1 MAEPNKMH
9 ENLPLIEKIERL
21 KERRKAVILAHNYQ
35 IGEIQDIADFIGD
48 SLDLSR
54 KAAQTDAEVIVFCG
68 VHFMAETAAILSPDK
83 KVLLPDETAGC
94 PMANM
99 ISAEQLIKEKE
110 KHPQATVLTYI
121 NSTAAVKAESDWCCT
136 SANANKLV
144 ETALGEVGEILF
156 VPDKYLG
163 SYVASKTGKNFIL
176 WNGWCPTHVKIR
188 PEDIAERRKEH
199 PHAKVIVHPECIPEV
214 IALADEVLSTGGMVR
229 YAKTSPAKEII
240 VGTEV
245 GIIYR
250 LKRENPDKE
259 FYPAT
264 ERAVCPNMKL
274 INLEKILWVL
284 EEMEPEVKVS
294 PEIAGKARKAID
306 RMLSIT

>member
-1 MAEPNKMH
+1 MH

-21 KERRKAVILAHNYQ
+21 KEQRKAVILAHNYQ
-35 IGEIQDIADFIGD
+35 IGEVQDIADFIGD

-54 KAAQTDAEVIVFCG
+54 KAAETDAEVIVFCG

-83 KVLLPDETAGC
+83 MVLLPDETAGC

-99 ISAEQLIKEKE
+99 ISAEQLVEEK
-110 KHPQATVLTYI
+110 KKYPGATVLTYI

-136 SANANKLV
+136 SANAHKLV
-144 ETALGEVGEILF
+144 ETALEGTDEILF

-163 SYVASKTGKNFIL
+163 SYVASKTGKHFIL

-188 PEDIAERRKEH
+188 PEDIVERRKEH
-199 PHAKVIVHPECIPEV
+199 PEAKVIVHPECTPEV
-214 IALADEVLSTGGMVR
+214 IALSDEILSTGGMVR
-229 YAKTSPAKEII
+229 YAETSPAKKII
-240 VGTEV
+240 VGTEI

-250 LKRENPDKE
+250 LKKENPDKE

-274 INLEKILWVL
+274 INLEKILWAL
-284 EEMEPEVKVS
+284 EEMKPQVKVPS
-294 PEIAGKARKAID
+294 GVREKARQAID

>member
-1 MAEPNKMH
+1 MH
-9 ENLPLIEKIERL
+9 ENLPLIKKIERL
-21 KERRKAVILAHNYQ
+21 KEQRRAVILAHNYQ
-35 IGEIQDIADFIGD
+35 IGEVQDIADFIGD

-54 KAAQTDAEVIVFCG
+54 KAAETDAKVIVFCG

-83 KVLLPDETAGC
+83 TVLLPDETAGC
-94 PMANM
+94 PLANM
-99 ISAEQLIKEKE
+99 VNAEQLAREKK

-121 NSTAAVKAESDWCCT
+121 NSTAAVKAASDWCCT
-136 SANANKLV
+136 SANAHKLV
-144 ETALGEVGEILF
+144 ETALKEVNEILF

-199 PHAKVIVHPECIPEV
+199 PHAKVVVHPECIPEV
-214 IALADEVLSTGGMVR
+214 IALSDEVLSTGGMVH
-229 YAKTSPAKEII
+229 YAKTSLAKEIV

-250 LKRENPDKE
+250 LKKENPDKE

-264 ERAVCPNMKL
+264 EQAVCPNMKL
-274 INLEKILWVL
+274 INLEKILWAL
-284 EEMEPEVKVS
+284 EEMKPQVTVPS
-294 PEIAGKARKAID
+294 EIARKARKAID
-306 RMLSIT
+306 RMLSVT